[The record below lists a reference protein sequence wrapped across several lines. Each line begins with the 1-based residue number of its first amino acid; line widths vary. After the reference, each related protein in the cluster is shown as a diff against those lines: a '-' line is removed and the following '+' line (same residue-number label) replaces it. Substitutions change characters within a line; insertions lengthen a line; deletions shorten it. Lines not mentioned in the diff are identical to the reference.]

1 MKPFTSKHCT
11 PINYGSPLNQ
21 STFGLNDK
29 QQKIMQKGREK
40 VGKLRDKYEQEVG
53 HTNGYIPGVNENSSK
68 KAKRIDAR
76 EQRVR
81 ERFTKKI
88 KAAG

>member
-21 STFGLNDK
+21 STFGLNEE
-29 QQKIMQKGREK
+29 QQEIMHKGRKK
-40 VGKLRDKYEQEVG
+40 VKKLQAKYEQETG
-53 HTNGYIPGVNENSSK
+53 GTDAVNENSSK
-68 KAKRIDAR
+68 KAKRLDAR

>member
-21 STFGLNDK
+21 STFGLNEK
-29 QQKIMQKGREK
+29 QQEIMHKGRKK
-40 VGKLRDKYEQEVG
+40 VKKLQGKYEKEIEATG
-53 HTNGYIPGVNENSSK
+53 GPDSK
-68 KAKRIDAR
+68 KSKRISNR

>member
-21 STFGLNDK
+21 STFGLNEK
-29 QQKIMQKGREK
+29 QQEIMQKGREK
-40 VGKLRDKYEQEVG
+40 VSKLRDKYEQETG
-53 HTNGYIPGVNENSSK
+53 GTDAINENSSE
-68 KAKRIDAR
+68 KAKRINAR